1 MSAAPWRWRIGLP
14 RTLAG
19 RLLLTLTLALL
30 SSYVLLF
37 LVWRVQADST
47 VAPIAQGLQLVVHS
61 LREDLQRLPPEQ
73 RAAWIAQRNAS
84 GDLQLER
91 DYAPGANAPHTPRLL
106 LARALEQQLRDS
118 LGADVAVSV
127 RYRPTRA
134 LRLGFSV
141 AGERYAVNVPLS
153 RSQRGLPL
161 LALLI
166 SLGGLLWAALA
177 FVIWQVN
184 RPLRQVTA
192 ALALSRER
200 VEPLTMP
207 AGTPA
212 EFRGFADQYNAMAG
226 RLAAQEQERRLLL
239 AGISHDLRAPLTRL
253 RLRAELL
260 DDTAAAA
267 GLVRDTES
275 MRRIIDQFLD
285 YHRDLRI
292 TPRVDVAAL
301 LARVVHSFDGLG
313 HAVAASGI
321 EAPLYAATDALALER
336 VLGNL
341 IDNALAHGA
350 PPVEVQLRR
359 EASTLHLRVLDHGP
373 GIADH
378 EIARLLRPFE
388 RLDSARS
395 AQGHCGLGLAI
406 VARLVEQ
413 LHGNLLV
420 SNAKGGGLS
429 VTVELPLP
437 D

>member
-1 MSAAPWRWRIGLP
+1 MSAEPGRWRIGLP

-30 SSYVLLF
+30 GSYVLLF
-37 LVWRVQADST
+37 LLWRVQVDST
-47 VAPIAQGLQLVVHS
+47 VAPIAQGLQLVVES
-61 LREDLQRLPPEQ
+61 LREDLRRLPPDQ
-73 RAAWIAQRNAS
+73 RAAWIAQRNAR
-84 GDLQLER
+84 GDLQLEVDAGPVAIR
-91 DYAPGANAPHTPRLL
+91 PRSLL
-106 LARALEQQLRDS
+106 TRALEQRVQDK
-118 LGADVAVSV
+118 LGADVALSV
-127 RYRPTRA
+127 QRLPVQA
-134 LRLGFSV
+134 LRLSFGA
-141 AGERYAVNVPLS
+141 AGTRYAVTLPVS
-153 RSQRGLPL
+153 RAMRGWPL
-161 LALLI
+161 LGLLI

-177 FVIWQVN
+177 FVIWQVH

-192 ALALSRER
+192 ALTLSRER

-207 AGTPA
+207 ASTPT
-212 EFRGFADQYNAMAG
+212 EFRVFADQYNAMAG

-239 AGISHDLRAPLTRL
+239 AGVSHDLRAPLTRL
-253 RLRAELL
+253 RMRAELL
-260 DDTAAAA
+260 DDTVAAAA
-267 GLVRDTES
+267 LARDAES

-285 YHRDLRI
+285 YHRDPRI
-292 TPRVDVAAL
+292 APRVDVAAL
-301 LARVVHSFDGLG
+301 LARVVQSFAGLG
-313 HAVAASGI
+313 HALVATGI

-350 PPVEVQLRR
+350 PPVEVELQR
-359 EASTLHLRVLDHGP
+359 EASTLRLSVRDRGP
-373 GIADH
+373 GIAGQ

-413 LHGNLLV
+413 LGGHLAIC
-420 SNAKGGGLS
+420 NASGGGLS
-429 VTVELPLP
+429 ATVELPLV